1 LIKGLLRDVSKLDKP
16 LVQNE
21 YIDQLIETGDYIDLG
36 KVRDINRIFTK
47 LNCLKAALEDIS
59 VLKGHYAEAVNE
71 LYEVNIE
78 DSRSGEE
85 ISSKAL
91 LLGKAIQAALNA
103 NRELKKLES
112 ELEDKYGFLRSTQS
126 PNLTVILGGF
136 IL

>member
-1 LIKGLLRDVSKLDKP
+1 MDKP

-21 YIDQLIETGDYIDLG
+21 CIDQLIETGNYIDLG
-36 KVRDINRIFTK
+36 KVHDINRIFTK

-59 VLKGHYAEAVNE
+59 VLKGQYAVAVNE
-71 LYEVNIE
+71 LYEVTVE

-91 LLGKAIQAALNA
+91 LLGKAIQVALNA
-103 NRELKKLES
+103 NREIKKLES

>member
-1 LIKGLLRDVSKLDKP
+1 MDKP
-16 LVQNE
+16 LVQKDSP
-21 YIDQLIETGDYIDLG
+21 DQLIEAGDYIDLG
-36 KVRDINRIFTK
+36 KVRDINRIFTE

-59 VLKGHYAEAVNE
+59 ALKGHYAEAVNE

-78 DSRSGEE
+78 DSSSGEE

-103 NRELKKLES
+103 NREIKKLES